1 MSSFTT
7 TTNHPYIKQV
17 MDRVYWL
24 VGGVLERII
33 WSDGLDQ
40 YRLTPKELAQAKAMS
55 GNDSVD
61 A

>member
-55 GNDSVD
+55 GNNSVD